1 MEKISIV
8 GAGLAGSLL
17 SIYLAKKGF
26 EVEIYEQRPDLR
38 TANISAGRSINLALS
53 LRGILPLQEV
63 GLSEHILK
71 IAIPMRGRMMHDV
84 SGNLS
89 FQPYGKS
96 DEYYINSVS
105 RKTLNCSLMNFAEA
119 TGKVKIYFMHRC
131 TNVDLDNQVLTIK
144 DEQNGTEFQVHS
156 DVIIGTDG
164 APSAIRN
171 AMIKLPRF
179 SYSQEYLDY
188 GYKELNLYP
197 NKKNEFQLEPHALHI
212 WPRVN
217 FMFIALPNTDKTF
230 TCTLFH
236 PYESQ
241 EKVKGLD
248 DLHDA
253 HEIETFFHQY
263 FKDIVPLMPDYIQQ
277 FQEHP
282 TGHLAT
288 IRCNPWHYKN
298 ICLLGDAS
306 HAVVPFFG
314 QGMNCSFEDCAELNR
329 CIDLYP
335 KDWNKI
341 FREFEARRIENA
353 NAIADL
359 ALENFIE
366 MREKVADPKFL
377 FRKKVDIELEKRFE
391 GRYITKYGMV
401 TFHTMPYA
409 HAKRLGQLQDIILDE
424 LCKNAKTLEEVD
436 WELAQNLIEEL
447 VS

>member
-1 MEKISIV
+1 MKKISII

-26 EVEIYEQRPDLR
+26 EVEIFEQRPDLR
-38 TANISAGRSINLALS
+38 TSNISAGRSINLALS

-71 IAIPMRGRMMHDV
+71 IAIPMKGRMMHDIE
-84 SGNLS
+84 GNLS
-89 FQPYGKS
+89 YQPYGKS
-96 DEYYINSVS
+96 DDYYINSVS
-105 RKTLNCSLMNFAEA
+105 RKVLNCSLMSFAEA

-131 TNVDLDNQVLTIK
+131 THVDLDNQILTIK
-144 DEQNGTEFQVHS
+144 DEQNGSEFTVKS
-156 DVIIGTDG
+156 DIILGTDG
-164 APSAIRN
+164 APSAVRN
-171 AMIKLPRF
+171 AMIKLPRY

-197 NKKNEFQLEPHALHI
+197 NEKNEFQLEPNALHI
-212 WPRVN
+212 WPRGN
-217 FMFIALPNTDKTF
+217 FMLIALANTDKTF

-236 PYESQ
+236 AYDTKNQ
-241 EKVKGLD
+241 VKGLNE
-248 DLHDA
+248 LSNSK
-253 HEIETFFHQY
+253 EIESFFHQY
-263 FKDIVPLMPDYIQQ
+263 FNDIVPLMPDYIQQ
-277 FQEHP
+277 FEEHP

-298 ICLLGDAS
+298 TCLLGDAA

-335 KDWNKI
+335 NDWNKI
-341 FREFEARRIENA
+341 FKEFESKRIQNA

-366 MREKVADPKFL
+366 MREKVGDPKFL

-391 GRYITKYGMV
+391 GKYITKYGMV
-401 TFHTMPYA
+401 TFHTMPYSQ
-409 HAKRLGQLQDIILDE
+409 AKKLGQLQDVILDE
-424 LCKNAKTLEEVD
+424 LCKNAKSLEEVNWD
-436 WELAQNLIEEL
+436 LAKNLIAEMVE
-447 VS
+447 

>member
-1 MEKISIV
+1 MKKVTII

-26 EVEIYEQRPDLR
+26 EVQIFEQRPDLR
-38 TANISAGRSINLALS
+38 VAKISAGRSINLALS
-53 LRGILPLQEV
+53 LRGIIPLQEV

-71 IAIPMRGRMMHDV
+71 IAIPMYGRMMHDLE
-84 SGNLS
+84 GNLS

-96 DEYYINSVS
+96 KDYYINSVS
-105 RKTLNCSLMNFAEA
+105 RKTLNCSLMNYAEA

-131 TNVDLDNQVLTIK
+131 TNVDLDNQIVTIK
-144 DEQNGTEFQVHS
+144 DEQNGTEFQVQCEI
-156 DVIIGTDG
+156 IIGTDG
-164 APSAIRN
+164 APSAVRN
-171 AMIKLPRF
+171 ALIKLPRF

-197 NKKNEFQLEPHALHI
+197 NAQGEFQLEKNALHI
-212 WPRVN
+212 WPRGN
-217 FMFIALPNTDKTF
+217 FMLIALANVDKTF

-236 PYESQ
+236 PYEST
-241 EKVKGLD
+241 ENLKGLE
-248 DLHDA
+248 DLNHTT
-253 HEIETFFHQY
+253 EIEKFFNQY
-263 FKDIVPLMPDYIQQ
+263 FKDIVPLMPDFVEQ

-288 IRCNPWHYKN
+288 IRCHPWHYKN
-298 ICLLGDAS
+298 TCILGDAS

-335 KDWNKI
+335 NDWNQI
-341 FREFEARRIENA
+341 FKEFEKRRIENA

-409 HAKRLGQLQDIILDE
+409 QAKRLGQIQDIILDE
-424 LCKNAKTLEEVD
+424 LCRNAQTMED
-436 WELAQNLIEEL
+436 IRWDLAESLIEEYL
-447 VS
+447 G